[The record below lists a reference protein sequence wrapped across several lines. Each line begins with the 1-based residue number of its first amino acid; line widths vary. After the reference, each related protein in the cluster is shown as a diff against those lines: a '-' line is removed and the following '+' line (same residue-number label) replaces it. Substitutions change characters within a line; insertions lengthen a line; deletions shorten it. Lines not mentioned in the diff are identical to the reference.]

1 MSDTRVLVLIG
12 AGSAVFTRGLLADLI
27 TADDLGSWEIRLV
40 DVNEE
45 ALRVAARLAGRMVE
59 ARGAGDRITVRAS
72 ADRRTE
78 LPGADYV
85 VTCVGVGGRPAWQR
99 DHEVCQEHGVYQP
112 VGDSVMPGGISRLLR
127 TVPVMVDVARDVAD
141 LAPDAFFFNYSN
153 PMTANVQAMT
163 RYAGAAPVG
172 LCHGMHHVQR
182 ELAAFAGLPFEETST
197 LYAGINHLT
206 FIYDFRH
213 NGVDAWPGVRA
224 RMERELAEPA
234 DPADI
239 GAIWENG
246 KAWHNPFSW
255 EIFRRYGA
263 YPAANDRHVLE
274 FFPERWAGGDYYGKK
289 LGVDAFSVP
298 EILQWGEERYQ
309 GMRAQAEDDAPLDAA
324 SFENS
329 TGEQEQLIAII
340 RSITFDRR
348 DMFSVNVPNRGSVPG
363 LPDEAAL
370 EIPAVATARGLRPVS
385 VPDLSAPLTAILARR
400 LTSVE
405 LATEAAMTG
414 DRDLVVEAMIADGA
428 VTDPDAAAALTDALL
443 DAQRA
448 HLPQFA

>member
-45 ALRVAARLAGRMVE
+45 ALAVAERLARRMVE
-59 ARGAGDRITVRAS
+59 AREAGNRITVRAS

-78 LPGADYV
+78 LPDADYV

-99 DHEVCQEHGVYQP
+99 DHEICQEHGVYQP

-127 TVPVMVDVARDVAD
+127 TVPVMVDVARDIAD

-163 RYAGAAPVG
+163 RYAGARPVG

-213 NGVDAWPGVRA
+213 NGRDAWPGVRA

-298 EILQWGEERYQ
+298 EILQWGEDRYQ
-309 GMRAQAEDDAPLDAA
+309 GMRAQADDDAPLDAA

-348 DMFSVNVPNRGSVPG
+348 EMFSVNVPNRGSVPG

-370 EIPAVATARGLRPVS
+370 EVPAVATARGLRPVS

-405 LATEAAMTG
+405 LATEAAMKG
-414 DRDLVVEAMIADGA
+414 DRGLVVEAMIADGA
-428 VTDPDAAAALTDALL
+428 VTDPDAAVALTDALL

-448 HLPQFA
+448 FLPRFA

>member
-45 ALRVAARLAGRMVE
+45 ALAVAERLARRMVE
-59 ARGAGDRITVRAS
+59 AREAGNRITVRAS

-99 DHEVCQEHGVYQP
+99 DHEICQEHGVYQP

-127 TVPVMVDVARDVAD
+127 TVPVMVDVARDIAD

-163 RYAGAAPVG
+163 RYAGARPVG

-213 NGVDAWPGVRA
+213 NGRDAWPGVRA

-298 EILQWGEERYQ
+298 EILQWGEDRYQ
-309 GMRAQAEDDAPLDAA
+309 GMRAQADDDAPLDAA

-348 DMFSVNVPNRGSVPG
+348 EMFSVNVPNRGSVPG

-370 EIPAVATARGLRPVS
+370 EVPAVATARGLRPVS

-405 LATEAAMTG
+405 LATEAAMKG
-414 DRDLVVEAMIADGA
+414 DRGLVVEAMIADGA
-428 VTDPDAAAALTDALL
+428 VTDPDAAVALTDALL

-448 HLPQFA
+448 FLPRFA